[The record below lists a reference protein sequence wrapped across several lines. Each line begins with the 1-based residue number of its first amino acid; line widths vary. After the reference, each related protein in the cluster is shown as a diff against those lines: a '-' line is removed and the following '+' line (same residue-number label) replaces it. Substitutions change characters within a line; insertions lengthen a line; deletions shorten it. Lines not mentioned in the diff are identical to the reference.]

1 MFRIT
6 NFLVLYLCPW
16 TWLFICLFL
25 YVQIHVHRHEM
36 LSTFKRHLEGGG
48 GANHFATTHEDPGL
62 SHARHS
68 KTRQY
73 LARSGSTSFKALF
86 SGLPWW
92 HLPAF
97 SGQNTC
103 SWHEIYFLL
112 KCIPFKLS
120 VFTDTKNPQN
130 KTWQFVSM
138 NRKKWTVFCFFFT
151 AASCFVLRLQVVS
164 DFAFCCGHS
173 LITKKCCILIYFQW
187 FIKKEMCLLFTMLMI
202 KSIWISTFKQRP
214 FCLCSPGTST
224 LLSVKLRDTQD
235 LTTAHISL
243 SATKIMAI

>member
-1 MFRIT
+1 M
-6 NFLVLYLCPW
+6 
-16 TWLFICLFL
+16 
-25 YVQIHVHRHEM
+25 
-36 LSTFKRHLEGGG
+36 
-48 GANHFATTHEDPGL
+48 
-62 SHARHS
+62 
-68 KTRQY
+68 
-73 LARSGSTSFKALF
+73 
-86 SGLPWW
+86 PWW

-120 VFTDTKNPQN
+120 VFTDTKNSQN
-130 KTWQFVSM
+130 KTWQKEM
-138 NRKKWTVFCFFFT
+138 DRFFFFWFLVFP

-214 FCLCSPGTST
+214 FCLRSPGTST

-235 LTTAHISL
+235 LPTAHISL